1 MRPRL
6 PRPAFTLV
14 ELLVVIAII
23 GILVA
28 LLLPAVQ
35 AAREASRRSQCQNH
49 LKQLA
54 LGVHNFHDTQNY
66 LPRNGTKYKQ
76 GSPAAYGTTTTSW
89 SWLARTLPYLE
100 LSNLYDAAN
109 IDTANILNNPATA
122 KSAPFFFC
130 PSDNAKA
137 ESPSNNRAN
146 SPVTG
151 SVGLANYKGVTGSNW
166 CWGDYPHTPP
176 GGCCDCFWY
185 QICSDTGLGNGC
197 FHRNDILTPLRLTD
211 IKDGT
216 SNTYMLG
223 EDIPSLN
230 GWCSWSYSNHAVGT
244 CGIPPNTN
252 ISKRYPISNAG
263 PANGENGAW
272 TNTFSFRS
280 RHPTGL
286 QFAYAD
292 ASVHFVTENID
303 LAIYR
308 ASATI
313 SLGEALSQ

>member
-1 MRPRL
+1 MPRM
-6 PRPAFTLV
+6 PSPTRRAFTLV

-35 AAREASRRSQCQNH
+35 SAREASRRSTCSNH

-54 LGVHNFHDTQNY
+54 LGVHNFNDTKGSF
-66 LPRNGTKYKQ
+66 PRNGTKITQ
-76 GSPAAYGTTTTSW
+76 GSPSGYGTTSTSW
-89 SWLARTLPYLE
+89 SWLARMLSYIE
-100 LSNLYDAAN
+100 LDAMYQEGN
-109 IDTANILNNPATA
+109 IDDASILGNVVTP
-122 KSAPFFFC
+122 KSHTVFFC

-137 ESPSNNRAN
+137 ESPSKNRAN
-146 SPVTG
+146 GWITG
-151 SVGLANYKGVTGSNW
+151 DCGLANYKGIQGSNW

-176 GGCCDCFWY
+176 GGTCHSFWY
-185 QICSDTGLGNGC
+185 VPDGYGNGC
-197 FHRNDILTPLRLTD
+197 FHRNDILTPLKLTD

-216 SNTYMLG
+216 SNTFMLG

-230 GWCSWSYSNHAVGT
+230 GWCSWVYANHAVGT

-252 ISKRYPISNAG
+252 ISKMYPISNKG

-280 RHPTGL
+280 RHPNGL

-292 ASVHFVTENID
+292 GSVHYIRENID
-303 LAIYR
+303 LGMYR
-308 ASATI
+308 ALSTI
-313 SLGEALSQ
+313 SGGETTAE